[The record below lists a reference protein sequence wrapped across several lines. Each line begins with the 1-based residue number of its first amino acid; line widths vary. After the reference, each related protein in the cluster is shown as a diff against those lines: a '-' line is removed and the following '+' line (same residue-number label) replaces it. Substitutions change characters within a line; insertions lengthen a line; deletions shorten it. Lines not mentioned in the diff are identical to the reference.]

1 MSVLPGLGH
10 HVCMHP
16 AACPSTAQGSCRQS
30 CQARHSGHQCA
41 AARAKVVEVV
51 AQAPALLAW
60 PADAAMTVAAGT
72 IWAALIFAGV
82 RRSLCLVPLP
92 ASQCS
97 ASSSSGTGNC
107 TVHDLYKPSSAL
119 YVANA
124 KGLIHAVC
132 IVFSQHAHAWHQ
144 SLTIHCALHCTA
156 DDPAAQKHTCSK
168 VSSALVRPYHLW
180 GLSIG
185 NGICICIC
193 YPSIY

>member
-16 AACPSTAQGSCRQS
+16 AARPSTAQGSCRQS

-72 IWAALIFAGV
+72 IWAALIFSGV

-132 IVFSQHAHAWHQ
+132 IVFSSA
-144 SLTIHCALHCTA
+144 SMPMPGTNPSPFIVHCTA
-156 DDPAAQKHTCSK
+156 LQMILLPRSTHVQK
-168 VSSALVRPYHLW
+168 
-180 GLSIG
+180 
-185 NGICICIC
+185 
-193 YPSIY
+193 